1 MLEMGWFA
9 LYVYT
14 LGLMIGIWIGRDNH
28 DTRP

>member
-14 LGLMIGIWIGRDNH
+14 LGLMIGIWIGRDSR
-28 DTRP
+28 DV

>member
-28 DTRP
+28 DA

>member
-14 LGLMIGIWIGRDNH
+14 LGLMIGIWIGRDSR
-28 DTRP
+28 DT

>member
-14 LGLMIGIWIGRDNH
+14 LGLMIGIWIGRDSH
-28 DTRP
+28 DA

>member
-14 LGLMIGIWIGRDNH
+14 LGLMIGIWIGRYSSDA
-28 DTRP
+28 